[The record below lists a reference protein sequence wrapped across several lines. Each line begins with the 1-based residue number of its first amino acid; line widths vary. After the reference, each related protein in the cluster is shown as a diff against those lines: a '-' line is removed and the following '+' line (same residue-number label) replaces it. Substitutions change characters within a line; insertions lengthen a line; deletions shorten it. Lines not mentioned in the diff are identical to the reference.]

1 MGFRIRRA
9 GPHDAPAVRR
19 LIAKSLLGGQGREVG
34 HSERLEVALNRVVG
48 PDWEPFAKGTYFV
61 VEQENRVLGIGGYV
75 PAGRPYDTAR
85 MRHFYVDPE
94 FARQGVG
101 SWLLAVAEGRALTE
115 GFRSAD
121 TVAVLEGE
129 AFFGANGYVPV
140 DHTAATLPGGW
151 LSRGVRMRKN
161 LTNTVRSQTSVA

>member
-9 GPHDAPAVRR
+9 GPQDAPAVRR
-19 LIAKSLLGGQGREVG
+19 LVAKSLMGGHGPEVG
-34 HSERLEVALNRVVG
+34 HSERLEVALERVVG

-61 VEQENRVLGIGGYV
+61 VEQGDRVLGIGGYV

-101 SWLLAVAEGRALTE
+101 SWLLTVAEGRALTE

-121 TVAVLEGE
+121 CVAVLNGE
-129 AFFGANGYVPV
+129 QFFGANGYVTI

-161 LTNTVRSQTSVA
+161 LTSTIRTQPSVA

>member
-9 GPHDAPAVRR
+9 GPQDAPAVRR
-19 LIAKSLLGGQGREVG
+19 LVARSLLGGHGPEVG
-34 HSERLEVALNRVVG
+34 HSERLEVALDRVVG
-48 PDWEPFAKGTYFV
+48 RDWEPFAKGTYFV
-61 VEQENRVLGIGGYV
+61 VEQGDRVLGIGGYV

-101 SWLLAVAEGRALTE
+101 SWLLTVAEGRALTE
-115 GFRSAD
+115 GFRRAD
-121 TVAVLEGE
+121 AVAVLEGE
-129 AFFGANGYVPV
+129 AFFAANGYVPV

-161 LTNTVRSQTSVA
+161 LTSAVKSQPSVA

>member
-9 GPHDAPAVRR
+9 DPQDAPAVRR
-19 LIAKSLLGGQGREVG
+19 LVAKTLLGGHGPEVG

-61 VEQENRVLGIGGYV
+61 VEQGDRVLGIGGYV

-101 SWLLAVAEGRALTE
+101 SWLLTVAEGRALTE

-129 AFFGANGYVPV
+129 AFFGANGYAPV

-161 LTNTVRSQTSVA
+161 LTNTVRSQPSVA

>member
-9 GPHDAPAVRR
+9 VEQDAAAVRR
-19 LIAKSLLGGQGREVG
+19 LVARSLLGNGPEIG
-34 HSERLEVALNRVVG
+34 HSERLEVALDRVVG

-61 VEQENRVLGIGGYV
+61 VEQGGRVLGIGGYV
-75 PAGRPYDTAR
+75 HAGRPFNTAR

-94 FARQGVG
+94 YARQGIG
-101 SWLLAVAEGRALTE
+101 GWLLTVAEGRALTE

-121 TVAVLEGE
+121 CVAMLNGE

-151 LSRGVRMRKN
+151 LSRGLRMRKN
-161 LTNTVRSQTSVA
+161 LVECGEAQPSVA